1 MINGLDVQRYMKIK
15 KFDLKLELKKMSEQL
30 TKIRE
35 EIKKRLKKFNAKEN
49 YRSDE

>member
-1 MINGLDVQRYMKIK
+1 MKTK

-30 TKIRE
+30 TKIME
-35 EIKKRLKKFNAKEN
+35 GIKKRLKKFKPKEN